1 MHATCRWCGHEEQ
14 EHDRQY
20 GCSECECERFEKEP
34 TMEREIVWGVAVTA
48 PLQKGAA
55 DKHCFG
61 DCGKISMAGAI
72 ADELTGGLFVCCQ
85 PTCPYEAKVLENYGE
100 TMSFGRPHTVHLRL
114 LEPVEA
120 AA

>member
-1 MHATCRWCGHEEQ
+1 
-14 EHDRQY
+14 
-20 GCSECECERFEKEP
+20 
-34 TMEREIVWGVAVTA
+34 MEREIVWGVAVTA

-72 ADELTGGLFVCCQ
+72 ADEVTGGLFVCCQ

-114 LEPVEA
+114 LDPVEA
-120 AA
+120 TA